1 MVIVIEGLTTA
12 LLFITDVG
20 AGDMTE
26 LEITPTVSLGKGMD
40 DGDWDEKDETV
51 TFLGTF
57 NTDKATVTEEL
68 PTIDVEENITLAFD
82 GCCVGLLLKEASED
96 G

>member
-57 NTDKATVTEEL
+57 DTDEE
-68 PTIDVEENITLAFD
+68 EENVTLAFD